1 MSNSIKNKKILI
13 IDFDL
18 INNNIQNLL
27 KKENKINQKIINN
40 KNEYSIKI
48 NSKNE
53 YFLLKNII
61 KIDKNLD
68 LLEGLDELYYL
79 EKLDIKN
86 IFLELNKIKN
96 NYDYI
101 FIDTYSEI
109 LFNENLEIL
118 NNCDDIIFLL
128 KLNEL
133 ELNKAKVMFNIIKNK
148 WKINKNRIKIIIYRN
163 KIFDYIFY
171 YKYIKKYIK
180 ENYSEYKEMSE
191 NDEQNYNTKENKKNI
206 IKKNNE
212 MDNEEK
218 YRSLYKNYKKLSE
231 KIYKNKWDKKRR

>member
-1 MSNSIKNKKILI
+1 M
-13 IDFDL
+13 
-18 INNNIQNLL
+18 
-27 KKENKINQKIINN
+27 
-40 KNEYSIKI
+40 
-48 NSKNE
+48 
-53 YFLLKNII
+53 
-61 KIDKNLD
+61 
-68 LLEGLDELYYL
+68 LEGLDELYYL

-148 WKINKNRIKIIIYRN
+148 WKINKNRIKIIIYR
-163 KIFDYIFY
+163 
-171 YKYIKKYIK
+171 YIK
-180 ENYSEYKEMSE
+180 EWGVYSPF
-191 NDEQNYNTKENKKNI
+191 
-206 IKKNNE
+206 
-212 MDNEEK
+212 
-218 YRSLYKNYKKLSE
+218 
-231 KIYKNKWDKKRR
+231 